1 MTPFWLFID
10 GSVRWKV
17 HIFNVKC
24 LNLALSLNKQAICNS
39 QDCACTAPH
48 STTQFL
54 PLRVRREGLEDPN
67 DKTKT
72 NILNNNT
79 ATVITSTFLL
89 TIQRI
94 VIHLRGESPTCYSK
108 LIYTNTLTCR
118 DWFPCLN
125 QSRASQD
132 WPTTR
137 KNNTFSFLSCD
148 LLFKLFRKVVG
159 LYV

>member
-24 LNLALSLNKQAICNS
+24 LNLALSLNEQAICNS

-89 TIQRI
+89 TIQRV

-108 LIYTNTLTCR
+108 LIIQTPWRVGIGFPVETNHVQARTGQPPEKIIHFLFSLVTYY
-118 DWFPCLN
+118 LN
-125 QSRASQD
+125 YFAR
-132 WPTTR
+132 
-137 KNNTFSFLSCD
+137 
-148 LLFKLFRKVVG
+148 
-159 LYV
+159 